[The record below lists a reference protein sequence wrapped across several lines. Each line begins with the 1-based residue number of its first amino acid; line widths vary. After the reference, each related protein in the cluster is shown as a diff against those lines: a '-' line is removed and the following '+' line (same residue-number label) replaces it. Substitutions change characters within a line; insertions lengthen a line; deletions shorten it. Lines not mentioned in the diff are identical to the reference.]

1 MPSFYVSKQ
10 DVINSLSEQLTV
22 NELFTV
28 VEGVLDGFGLAE
40 VDEELIA
47 RIWVKLKG
55 VYQEDETVPTL
66 ESLVEKYIR

>member
-22 NELFTV
+22 NELFAI
-28 VEGVLDGFGLAE
+28 VEGVLDGLGVAE

-55 VYQEDETVPTL
+55 VYEEDETIPTL